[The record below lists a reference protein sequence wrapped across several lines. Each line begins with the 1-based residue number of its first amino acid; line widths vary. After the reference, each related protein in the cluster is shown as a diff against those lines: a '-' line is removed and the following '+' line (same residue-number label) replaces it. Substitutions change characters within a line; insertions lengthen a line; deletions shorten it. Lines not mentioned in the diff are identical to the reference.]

1 MFMGIR
7 IDQSER
13 KCVITC
19 DGELTDNQLHDV
31 RTALI
36 KGLINS
42 EEVALDLQNITNT
55 DLACLQLLCSAHRS
69 AGRLDK
75 HFTFAGPRPDMLNR
89 VAASAGY
96 LRQVGCR
103 LDKDRTCL
111 WTEQYDR
118 RAS

>member
-1 MFMGIR
+1 MDIR
-7 IDQSER
+7 IDQSGR

-19 DGELTDNQLHDV
+19 GGDLTAHQLHDV

-36 KGLINS
+36 KALIDFD
-42 EEVALDLQNITNT
+42 EVALDLQSITNT
-55 DLACLQLLCSAHRS
+55 NLACLQLLCSAHRS

-75 HFTFAGPRPDMLNR
+75 QLTFTGPRPEILNTI
-89 VAASAGY
+89 AASAGY

-111 WTEQYDR
+111 WTEQYAR

>member
-1 MFMGIR
+1 MSIR
-7 IDQSER
+7 IDQSGR

-19 DGELTDNQLHDV
+19 DGDLTGHQLPDV

-36 KGLINS
+36 KALIDS
-42 EEVALDLQNITNT
+42 DEVALDLQNITNA
-55 DLACLQLLCSAHRS
+55 DLVCLQLLCSAHRS

-75 HFTFAGPRPDMLNR
+75 RFTFARPRLDMLNR